1 MEGIRVRPTRWKAIL
16 MDLEG
21 TLLSVSYVRETLFP
35 YAKAHMARFLAERG
49 DREEVWPL
57 LKEARR
63 LLGDPRMSKENLI
76 EGLLRWIDE
85 DRKYAP
91 LKLIQTL
98 IWEEG
103 YFSGELRAPFYAD
116 VKGCLEVWKE
126 AGLALYIFSACAVR
140 AQKLHLTFSTD
151 GDLGELISGHFDVR
165 FGSKKE
171 PLSYAKIAQ
180 ATGHQVGDFLFLS
193 DDAGEVEAAL
203 AAGFAVLR
211 VDRCGEPRSGV
222 IADLCGISGQ
232 ATL

>member
-1 MEGIRVRPTRWKAIL
+1 MEGNRVVPTGCRAIL

-21 TLLSVSYVRETLFP
+21 TLLPVTYVRESLFP
-35 YAKAHMARFLAERG
+35 YARERMASFVAQRG

-63 LLGDPRMSKENLI
+63 LLGNPRMAEPDLVQ
-76 EGLLRWIDE
+76 GLRRWIDE

-103 YFSGELRAPFYAD
+103 YFSGELRAPFYGD
-116 VKGCLEVWKE
+116 VRSCLQRWRES
-126 AGLALYIFSACAVR
+126 GLTLYIFSACAVR
-140 AQKLHLTFSTD
+140 AQKLHLAFSSD
-151 GDLGELISGHFDVR
+151 GDLCALISGHFDVR

-180 ATGHQVGDFLFLS
+180 ATGYHVGDFLFLS
-193 DDAGEVEAAL
+193 DDGEELEAAS
-203 AAGFAVLR
+203 AAGFSVLLVAR
-211 VDRCGEPRSGV
+211 DGERGPGV
-222 IADLCGISGQ
+222 IVDLC
-232 ATL
+232 